1 MVILLTN
8 CTKYILNR
16 IQKSVQRPKTVD
28 KQIITNERMI
38 NMRKITALAA
48 SLILSLGVLAGC
60 GSTQKDTE
68 KLTVGA
74 SAVPHAEILENVRE
88 DLKELGYDLEVTI
101 FNDYVLPNKAL
112 SEGQLD
118 ANFFQHIPYLEE
130 MNTNED
136 LGLTWT
142 VKVHIEPMGLYS
154 DKITSLE
161 ELPDGA
167 SIAIPNDAT
176 NGSRALKLL
185 ASNGLITLKDTEVA
199 SVLDITGN
207 TKNLQFTELD
217 APALPRTLVDVDAA
231 VINTN
236 YAIEA
241 DLNPL
246 EDAII
251 IESSESPYANV
262 IAVREADKDSDKIKA
277 LSDVLNS
284 EKTRTF
290 IEEKYD
296 GSIFPAF

>member
-1 MVILLTN
+1 MKKTYKLLTA
-8 CTKYILNR
+8 TLL
-16 IQKSVQRPKTVD
+16 
-28 KQIITNERMI
+28 
-38 NMRKITALAA
+38 ALG
-48 SLILSLGVLAGC
+48 LLAGC
-60 GSTQKDTE
+60 GTSEEADE
-68 KLTVGA
+68 KIIVGA
-74 SAVPHAEILENVRE
+74 SAVPHAEILENVKE

-130 MNTNED
+130 MNSNEN
-136 LGLTWT
+136 LGLIWT

-154 DKITSLE
+154 DKISTLDELE
-161 ELPDGA
+161 DGA
-167 SIAIPNDAT
+167 TIAIPNDAT

-185 ASNGLITLKDTEVA
+185 ADNGLITLKDSEVA
-199 SVLDITGN
+199 SVLDITSN
-207 TKNLQFTELD
+207 PKNLEFTELD

-251 IESSESPYANV
+251 IESGDSPYANV
-262 IAVREADKDSDKIKA
+262 LAVKEADKDSEKIKA
-277 LSDVLNS
+277 LNEVLNS
-284 EKTRTF
+284 EKTKTF
-290 IEEKYD
+290 IEEKYE

>member
-1 MVILLTN
+1 
-8 CTKYILNR
+8 
-16 IQKSVQRPKTVD
+16 
-28 KQIITNERMI
+28 MI
-38 NMRKITALAA
+38 NMKKITALTA
-48 SLILSLGVLAGC
+48 SLILSLGVFAGC
-60 GSTQKDTE
+60 SGAEDSTE

-161 ELPDGA
+161 ELSDGA

-199 SVLDITGN
+199 SVLDITEN
-207 TKNLQFTELD
+207 PKNLEFTELD

-262 IAVREADKDSDKIKA
+262 IAVREADKDSDKVKA
-277 LSDVLNS
+277 LNEVLGS

-290 IEEKYD
+290 IEEKYE

>member
-1 MVILLTN
+1 M
-8 CTKYILNR
+8 
-16 IQKSVQRPKTVD
+16 
-28 KQIITNERMI
+28 
-38 NMRKITALAA
+38 
-48 SLILSLGVLAGC
+48 
-60 GSTQKDTE
+60 
-68 KLTVGA
+68 
-74 SAVPHAEILENVRE
+74 
-88 DLKELGYDLEVTI
+88 
-101 FNDYVLPNKAL
+101 
-112 SEGQLD
+112 
-118 ANFFQHIPYLEE
+118 
-130 MNTNED
+130 
-136 LGLTWT
+136 
-142 VKVHIEPMGLYS
+142 
-154 DKITSLE
+154 
-161 ELPDGA
+161 
-167 SIAIPNDAT
+167 
-176 NGSRALKLL
+176 
-185 ASNGLITLKDTEVA
+185 A

>member
-1 MVILLTN
+1 
-8 CTKYILNR
+8 
-16 IQKSVQRPKTVD
+16 
-28 KQIITNERMI
+28 MI

>member
-1 MVILLTN
+1 M
-8 CTKYILNR
+8 K
-16 IQKSVQRPKTVD
+16 KTA
-28 KQIITNERMI
+28 
-38 NMRKITALAA
+38 ALVT

-60 GSTQKDTE
+60 ASANDSTE
-68 KLTVGA
+68 KLVVGA

-88 DLKELGYDLEVTI
+88 DLKELGYELEVTI

-142 VKVHIEPMGLYS
+142 VKVHLEPMGLYS
-154 DKITSLE
+154 EKITSLE
-161 ELPDGA
+161 ELTDGA

-185 ASNGLITLKDTEVA
+185 ALNGLIKLKDTEVA
-199 SVLDITGN
+199 SVLDITEN
-207 TKNLQFTELD
+207 PKNLKFSELD

-246 EDAII
+246 NDAII

-262 IAVREADKDSDKIKA
+262 LAVKEDDKDSEKIKA
-277 LSDVLNS
+277 LNDVLNS
-284 EKTRTF
+284 EKTRSF
-290 IEEKYD
+290 IEEKYE

>member
-1 MVILLTN
+1 MQQKISTDSKNRYFKKERKIKMKKTYKLLT
-8 CTKYILNR
+8 
-16 IQKSVQRPKTVD
+16 
-28 KQIITNERMI
+28 
-38 NMRKITALAA
+38 A
-48 SLILSLGVLAGC
+48 SLLALGLLAGC
-60 GSTQKDTE
+60 GTSEEADE
-68 KLTVGA
+68 KIIVGA
-74 SAVPHAEILENVRE
+74 SAVPHAEILENVKD

-130 MNTNED
+130 MNSNEN
-136 LGLTWT
+136 LGLIWT

-154 DKITSLE
+154 EKITSLD
-161 ELPDGA
+161 ELADGA
-167 SIAIPNDAT
+167 TIAIPNDAT

-185 ASNGLITLKDTEVA
+185 ADNGLITLKDSEVA
-199 SVLDITGN
+199 SVLDITSN
-207 TKNLQFTELD
+207 PKNLEFTELD

-251 IESSESPYANV
+251 IESGDSPYANV
-262 IAVREADKDSDKIKA
+262 LAVKESDKDSDKIKA
-277 LSDVLNS
+277 LNEVLNS
-284 EKTRTF
+284 EKTKTF
-290 IEEKYD
+290 IEEKYE